1 MSVKSGSNEG
11 DRSNSIG
18 LDDLDLNSAIEE
30 VSDDGFTRNW
40 QRFNILLVFIQ
51 IKLNNNTILVQSILS
66 TNRCNVITEVEN
78 LVM

>member
-30 VSDDGFTRNW
+30 VSDDGFKLNW

>member
-30 VSDDGFTRNW
+30 VSDDGFKRNW

>member
-30 VSDDGFTRNW
+30 VSDDGFKLNW
-40 QRFNILLVFIQ
+40 QRFNILLVFLQ

>member
-30 VSDDGFTRNW
+30 VSDDGFKRNW

-51 IKLNNNTILVQSILS
+51 IELNNNTILVQSILS

>member
-30 VSDDGFTRNW
+30 VSGDGFKLNW
-40 QRFNILLVFIQ
+40 QRFNILLVFLQ

>member
-30 VSDDGFTRNW
+30 VSDDGFKLNW

-51 IKLNNNTILVQSILS
+51 IKLNNKTILVQSILS